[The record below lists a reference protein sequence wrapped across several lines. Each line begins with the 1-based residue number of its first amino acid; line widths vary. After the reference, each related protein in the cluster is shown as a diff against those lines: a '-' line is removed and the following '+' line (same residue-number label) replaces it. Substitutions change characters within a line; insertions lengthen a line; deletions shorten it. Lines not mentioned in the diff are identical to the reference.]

1 MEEEEEKKSVE
12 WERGKAETRSWKVSV
27 GEMVGREEGG
37 TLEKEGSSGT
47 RVHERARERDRGGK
61 S

>member
-1 MEEEEEKKSVE
+1 ME

-27 GEMVGREEGG
+27 GEMVGEEGG
-37 TLEKEGSSGT
+37 TPERRRETTYAYEKEK
-47 RVHERARERDRGGK
+47 ERKRGQRDRRGE